1 MSFDFSKHKS
11 IMLKI
16 LKDIYT
22 DTSISSYLAFKGG
35 TAAMLFYGLPRN
47 SVDLDFDILD
57 PEKEELVFRQI
68 QKLVSVYGKI
78 TEAIIKRNYI
88 LVVISYG
95 TGLPQ
100 LKIEI
105 NRQQFGSNYSN
116 MSLLGIPMLVMNK
129 SDMFAHKLMAMY
141 ERIGRTS
148 RDIFD
153 VRFFAQNDWEINKA
167 MVEKRS
173 GKTFVKII
181 NECIISLEKMSE
193 AHILDGLGELLDER
207 QKDSTRAKLKADTIF
222 QLKLMQSNEK

>member
-1 MSFDFSKHKS
+1 
-11 IMLKI
+11 MLKI

-57 PEKEELVFRQI
+57 PGKEELVFGRI

-78 TEAIIKRNYI
+78 TEAIIKRNNI

-141 ERIGRTS
+141 ERMGRTS

-193 AHILDGLGELLDER
+193 THILDGLGELLDER

>member
-1 MSFDFSKHKS
+1 
-11 IMLKI
+11 MLKI

-57 PEKEELVFRQI
+57 PEKEELVFRRI

-141 ERIGRTS
+141 ERMGRTS

>member
-1 MSFDFSKHKS
+1 
-11 IMLKI
+11 MLKI

-57 PEKEELVFRQI
+57 PEKEELVFGRI

-78 TEAIIKRNYI
+78 TEAIIKRNNI

-141 ERIGRTS
+141 ERMGRTS

>member
-1 MSFDFSKHKS
+1 
-11 IMLKI
+11 MLKI

-141 ERIGRTS
+141 ERMGRTS

>member
-1 MSFDFSKHKS
+1 
-11 IMLKI
+11 MLKI

-57 PEKEELVFRQI
+57 SGKEELVFGRI

>member
-1 MSFDFSKHKS
+1 
-11 IMLKI
+11 MLKI

-57 PEKEELVFRQI
+57 PEKEELVFRRI

>member
-1 MSFDFSKHKS
+1 
-11 IMLKI
+11 MLKI

>member
-1 MSFDFSKHKS
+1 
-11 IMLKI
+11 MLKI

-57 PEKEELVFRQI
+57 SGKEELVFGRI

-141 ERIGRTS
+141 ERMGRTS

>member
-1 MSFDFSKHKS
+1 
-11 IMLKI
+11 MLKI

-57 PEKEELVFRQI
+57 SGKEELVFGRI

-78 TEAIIKRNYI
+78 TEAIIKRNNI

>member
-1 MSFDFSKHKS
+1 
-11 IMLKI
+11 MLKI

-57 PEKEELVFRQI
+57 SGKEELVFGRI
-68 QKLVSVYGKI
+68 QKLASVYGKI

-141 ERIGRTS
+141 ERMGRTS

>member
-57 PEKEELVFRQI
+57 SGKEELVFGRI

-78 TEAIIKRNYI
+78 TEAIIKRNNI

-141 ERIGRTS
+141 ERMGRTS

>member
-1 MSFDFSKHKS
+1 
-11 IMLKI
+11 MLKI

-57 PEKEELVFRQI
+57 PEKEELVFRRI

-78 TEAIIKRNYI
+78 TEAIIKRNNI

-141 ERIGRTS
+141 ERMGRTS

>member
-1 MSFDFSKHKS
+1 
-11 IMLKI
+11 
-16 LKDIYT
+16 
-22 DTSISSYLAFKGG
+22 
-35 TAAMLFYGLPRN
+35 
-47 SVDLDFDILD
+47 
-57 PEKEELVFRQI
+57 
-68 QKLVSVYGKI
+68 
-78 TEAIIKRNYI
+78 

>member
-1 MSFDFSKHKS
+1 
-11 IMLKI
+11 MLKI

-78 TEAIIKRNYI
+78 TEAIIKRNNI

>member
-57 PEKEELVFRQI
+57 SGKEELVFGRI

>member
-1 MSFDFSKHKS
+1 
-11 IMLKI
+11 
-16 LKDIYT
+16 
-22 DTSISSYLAFKGG
+22 
-35 TAAMLFYGLPRN
+35 
-47 SVDLDFDILD
+47 
-57 PEKEELVFRQI
+57 
-68 QKLVSVYGKI
+68 
-78 TEAIIKRNYI
+78 
-88 LVVISYG
+88 
-95 TGLPQ
+95 
-100 LKIEI
+100 
-105 NRQQFGSNYSN
+105 
-116 MSLLGIPMLVMNK
+116 MNK

-141 ERIGRTS
+141 ERMGRTS

>member
-1 MSFDFSKHKS
+1 
-11 IMLKI
+11 MLKI

-57 PEKEELVFRQI
+57 SGKEELVFGRI

-193 AHILDGLGELLDER
+193 THILDGLGELLDER

>member
-1 MSFDFSKHKS
+1 
-11 IMLKI
+11 MLKI

-78 TEAIIKRNYI
+78 TEAIIKRNNI

-141 ERIGRTS
+141 ERMGRTS

>member
-57 PEKEELVFRQI
+57 SGKEELVFGRI

-141 ERIGRTS
+141 ERMGRTS

>member
-1 MSFDFSKHKS
+1 
-11 IMLKI
+11 MLKI

-57 PEKEELVFRQI
+57 SGKEELVFGRI

-78 TEAIIKRNYI
+78 TEAIIKRNNI

-141 ERIGRTS
+141 ERMGRTS

>member
-1 MSFDFSKHKS
+1 M
-11 IMLKI
+11 
-16 LKDIYT
+16 
-22 DTSISSYLAFKGG
+22 
-35 TAAMLFYGLPRN
+35 
-47 SVDLDFDILD
+47 
-57 PEKEELVFRQI
+57 
-68 QKLVSVYGKI
+68 
-78 TEAIIKRNYI
+78 
-88 LVVISYG
+88 VVISYG

-141 ERIGRTS
+141 ERMGRTS

>member
-1 MSFDFSKHKS
+1 
-11 IMLKI
+11 MLKI

-57 PEKEELVFRQI
+57 SGKEELVFGRI

-78 TEAIIKRNYI
+78 TEAIIKRNNI

-193 AHILDGLGELLDER
+193 THILDGLGELLDER